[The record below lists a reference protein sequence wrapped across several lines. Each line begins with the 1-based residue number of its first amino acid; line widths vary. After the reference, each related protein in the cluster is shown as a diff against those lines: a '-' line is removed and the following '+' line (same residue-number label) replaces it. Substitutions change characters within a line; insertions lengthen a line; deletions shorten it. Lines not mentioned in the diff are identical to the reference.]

1 MNDPVS
7 EWLADRL
14 RDAPDE
20 LRARMLAALGEV
32 PGGLPEEARTVRSL
46 VGPLR
51 AAADRLLGQ
60 AVRGPASPETG
71 VVLLA
76 SDGLATLACEALA
89 ESAPDVMR
97 EVP

>member
-14 RDAPDE
+14 RDAPEE

-32 PGGLPEEARTVRSL
+32 PGAPPEVARTLRGL
-46 VGPLR
+46 VEPLR
-51 AAADRLLGQ
+51 AAAERLLEQ
-60 AVRGPASPETG
+60 AVLGPASPETG

-89 ESAPDVMR
+89 ESAPDALR
-97 EVP
+97 EAP